1 MDDAVTPVPRERGW
15 RRLVSALA
23 GFLLLPAL
31 PLVSTALPVSQTLL
45 MVVAAIAVCTLLGWR
60 NGGRLWLA
68 VVWCVLAAWMVA
80 QSASPDSSYDRL
92 ARGWTLL
99 LVAAF
104 GVVTLVGG
112 SRTFF
117 SRALATVALAL
128 AIAGGVLVLTPQ
140 GPQRVASVVREEL
153 GRRSAEELA
162 RWEASRAE
170 AERQGV
176 LAGVPAAD
184 SLLDESERSVQALPG
199 AVSRVLPALLAL
211 ESLAALAIAWSLY
224 HRVSRTR
231 IGPALAPLRE
241 FRFND
246 QLVWGLI
253 VGITA
258 LLLPTLEG
266 VRGPGLNLLVFFGAL
281 YALRGLGVLTW
292 FLTPRRPVTGVLVGL
307 ALVLL
312 LRDGAAFA
320 LGLVGVGDTWL
331 DWRGRARGTT

>member
-1 MDDAVTPVPRERGW
+1 
-15 RRLVSALA
+15 
-23 GFLLLPAL
+23 
-31 PLVSTALPVSQTLL
+31 
-45 MVVAAIAVCTLLGWR
+45 
-60 NGGRLWLA
+60 
-68 VVWCVLAAWMVA
+68 
-80 QSASPDSSYDRL
+80 
-92 ARGWTLL
+92 
-99 LVAAF
+99 
-104 GVVTLVGG
+104 
-112 SRTFF
+112 
-117 SRALATVALAL
+117 
-128 AIAGGVLVLTPQ
+128 
-140 GPQRVASVVREEL
+140 
-153 GRRSAEELA
+153 
-162 RWEASRAE
+162 
-170 AERQGV
+170 
-176 LAGVPAAD
+176 
-184 SLLDESERSVQALPG
+184 
-199 AVSRVLPALLAL
+199 
-211 ESLAALAIAWSLY
+211 
-224 HRVSRTR
+224 VSRTR

-281 YALRGLGVLTW
+281 YALRGLGVLAW